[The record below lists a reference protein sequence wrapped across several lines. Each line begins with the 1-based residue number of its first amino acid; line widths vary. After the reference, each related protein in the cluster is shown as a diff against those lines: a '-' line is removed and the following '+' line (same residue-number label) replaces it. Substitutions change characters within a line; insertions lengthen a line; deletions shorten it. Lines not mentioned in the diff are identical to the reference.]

1 MYRRVMLLLSLFLGI
16 QAESQEPSQP
26 VMLGGVVPLVADDG
40 SHLIVVG
47 AENQAV
53 FAAGQYAMIRL
64 NVEDMSIQWTV
75 PGVSSRRL
83 DGPVLPP
90 RLLAVADGVVSVSS
104 DGVIRFTHLADG
116 EERWR
121 GRVQGGAA
129 ALCQRQGVVVVD
141 QLDGTTIS
149 LTLEDG
155 TERASGDH
163 SCQTPPV
170 SDGAASERLYEGYR
184 IQERIDVG
192 SNRSIA
198 VLRDSLGGSE
208 YRIAGLDGERVVWR
222 RSLATPDRLDVAA
235 TGPVILDVHGE
246 YGFLTYL
253 GAMGRPRVQKF
264 QIRTGRVVWVTELD
278 ETASIPQSISNRG
291 GVTVLALS
299 TSVVVLDQQS
309 GVVTGQWGLL

>member
-1 MYRRVMLLLSLFLGI
+1 MYRRVMPLLSLFLGI
-16 QAESQEPSQP
+16 QAESQESSQP
-26 VMLGGVVPLVADDG
+26 VMLGGVAPLVSDDG

-64 NVEDMSIQWTV
+64 KVEDMSVQWTV
-75 PGVSSRRL
+75 PRVSSRRW
-83 DGPVLPP
+83 DGPVIPP

-121 GRVQGGAA
+121 GRVEGGAA

-141 QLDGTTIS
+141 QLDGSRVS
-149 LTLEDG
+149 LALEDG
-155 TERASGDH
+155 TEGASGDL
-163 SCQTPPV
+163 SCQTLPV
-170 SDGAASERLYEGYR
+170 EDGAAFERLYEGYR
-184 IQERIDVG
+184 VQERISIG

-198 VLRDSLGGSE
+198 VLRDSLGGPE
-208 YRIAGLDGERVVWR
+208 HRIAGLDGEKVVWR
-222 RSLATPDRLDVAA
+222 RSLAAPDRLDVAA
-235 TGPVILDVHGE
+235 AGPVILDAHGE
-246 YGFLTYL
+246 YGFLAYL
-253 GAMGRPRVQKF
+253 GAMGRPRLQKF
-264 QIRTGRVVWVTELD
+264 QLRTGRVVWVTELD

-309 GVVTGQWGLL
+309 GMVTGRWGLL